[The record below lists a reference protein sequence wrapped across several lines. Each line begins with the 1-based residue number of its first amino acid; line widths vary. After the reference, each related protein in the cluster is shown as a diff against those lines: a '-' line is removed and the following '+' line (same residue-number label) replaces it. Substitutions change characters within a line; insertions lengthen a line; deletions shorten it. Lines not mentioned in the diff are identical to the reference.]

1 MNKSYLEKL
10 GKSIKKI
17 RTEKGKIGY
26 IKSKK
31 VANEI
36 TVREEMKEE
45 KQIEGK
51 VNLENISL
59 NLIDTAGIRE
69 SKDIVENIGIDK
81 SKKALEKADLVLLVL
96 DASNIDDKDEELLK
110 LTEDKNRI
118 IVYNKSDL
126 KKIDGISICAKDNDI
141 SELTTYLNKLYEKDV
156 KLVDE
161 DILNNER
168 QIALMKQ
175 ALNELEMMKEDLE
188 FTNLDVLELNL
199 ESAYHYL
206 ALILGKEYRED
217 LIDHMFRNFCL
228 GK

>member
-1 MNKSYLEKL
+1 M
-10 GKSIKKI
+10 
-17 RTEKGKIGY
+17 
-26 IKSKK
+26 
-31 VANEI
+31 
-36 TVREEMKEE
+36 
-45 KQIEGK
+45 
-51 VNLENISL
+51 
-59 NLIDTAGIRE
+59 
-69 SKDIVENIGIDK
+69 
-81 SKKALEKADLVLLVL
+81 VL

-110 LTEDKNRI
+110 LTEVKNRI